1 MNRGW
6 LLVTIVLGAIAA
18 LALLRVLERAI
29 AGAMDGQ
36 ALLQIGIAALF
47 GWLAYQSL
55 RRAKETG
62 GKPSA

>member
-1 MNRGW
+1 MKIGW

-18 LALLRVLERAI
+18 LSLLRVMERAI
-29 AGAMDGQ
+29 VGAMDGQ
-36 ALLQIGIAALF
+36 ALVQIGVAALF